1 MKEYE
6 VIKDVY
12 SPCAPDTQEFLELE
26 LENPEAYVRDI
37 FKNDKSAEISV
48 TETDDGMVIEVVCE
62 AAQRHRFT
70 FTEI

>member
-12 SPCAPDTQEFLELE
+12 SPCAPAAQEFQELE
-26 LENPEAYVRDI
+26 LEDPEAYVRDI
-37 FKNDKSAEISV
+37 FKNDKSAEFNI
-48 TETDDGMVIEVVCE
+48 TEKDDSITIEVVCE
-62 AAQRHRFT
+62 AAQRHRYT